1 MWFIW
6 KGRNGAV
13 FFYQKVTCP
22 DLVSERAVE
31 YFQEFLTANPL
42 SSSLIGTTGGRDWY
56 CGQVNG
62 KSLKSISL
70 HCSLAA
76 TVYGLWRERNCRIF
90 QGKVM
95 GHDQVLNSIEADVR
109 DFLSSRR
116 KMKLSSENQSLCRN
130 WGLSNRIF
138 LPV

>member
-1 MWFIW
+1 MILDM
-6 KGRNGAV
+6 
-13 FFYQKVTCP
+13 P
-22 DLVSERAVE
+22 
-31 YFQEFLTANPL
+31 
-42 SSSLIGTTGGRDWY
+42 SSLVEVLDWY
-56 CGQVNG
+56 CGQVNS